1 MRACESDMRGG
12 DQQSRLLYD
21 LCALLL
27 AALPLSPA
35 APEAGVPAPGS
46 RAARRAQVSPAG
58 FVAFLLGAS
67 LAMILCGS
75 VTFLIG
81 FLLMPL
87 VIGLLMLLYV
97 VGIFSNLSGLWR
109 AILCPR
115 SSEIP
120 KEVSDPLFSKLPT
133 I

>member
-1 MRACESDMRGG
+1 MRASESDMRGG
-12 DQQSRLLYD
+12 YQQSRPLYE

-35 APEAGVPAPGS
+35 APEADVPAPGS

-87 VIGLLMLLYV
+87 VIGFLMLLYV

-109 AILCPR
+109 AIHCPR
-115 SSEIP
+115 SSSSP